1 MSPTRRRLFVAD
13 ILSPTFCHRLVVAR
27 KKVQI
32 KIPNNTMYSA
42 TDFAKDISILLLFLI
57 MNVITLHI
65 GFIFQSKQECTAR
78 PFILLCMQQ
87 RTRPVIPKEIFLLC
101 MDFLHFN
108 QVAKFRTVSKFTSS
122 IVSTNIWDIAAA
134 LQERRESK
142 GKRVV
147 LFTQYM
153 MSREEAAAL
162 PLSPLYK

>member
-1 MSPTRRRLFVAD
+1 MFQKNFVAD
-13 ILSPTFCHRLVVAR
+13 SLSPTFCRRLVVAR
-27 KKVQI
+27 TDNKKVQI
-32 KIPNNTMYSA
+32 KIPNNIMYSA

-122 IVSTNIWDIAAA
+122 IVSCNIWEIAAA
-134 LQERRESK
+134 LQKRLESK

-162 PLSPLYK
+162 PASPWYK